1 MMGNRLNK
9 IYEKAMDNYHG
20 GYIEKALEQCEKGIS
35 LNLKDVRLLNL
46 KGMLLYIK
54 GDLKGA
60 IAVWQINSH
69 YNNDEI
75 SKIYLNDA
83 KKDEENLKLYSLAES
98 DIREFKIDDALEKL
112 EKCRVSDFNSINVN
126 NSLAICYLRKGN
138 YLRAMEF
145 NEKALNIN
153 KEGKTALEIKNQING
168 YLQDPR
174 DEFKSSMK
182 KMGMIILL
190 ILISATA
197 IFNVINI
204 GNKDNK
210 DILSNK
216 NDGLVVNEEI
226 MINEEANKSW
236 AIRTYTDE
244 LLNFII
250 FTGCMYNLIDDENFD
265 ESNTPWPTKL
275 SNSDFENLH
284 INKLKSQ
291 WKLWFN
297 DVIEERC
304 NNINLD
310 KMCVFVNEIYNI
322 NDFLELE
329 YTELRECCKKSYPHF
344 IDWWDMQAGG
354 KSAIS
359 FYEIMGGSKF
369 CDYIE
374 ELECKLNK
382 KAKPFN
388 LYIDIVYTGVPNVLD
403 INDKYIVV
411 TPNGY
416 LNLTK
421 DWWMKK
427 LIKLI

>member
-1 MMGNRLNK
+1 
-9 IYEKAMDNYHG
+9 
-20 GYIEKALEQCEKGIS
+20 
-35 LNLKDVRLLNL
+35 
-46 KGMLLYIK
+46 
-54 GDLKGA
+54 
-60 IAVWQINSH
+60 
-69 YNNDEI
+69 
-75 SKIYLNDA
+75 
-83 KKDEENLKLYSLAES
+83 
-98 DIREFKIDDALEKL
+98 
-112 EKCRVSDFNSINVN
+112 
-126 NSLAICYLRKGN
+126 
-138 YLRAMEF
+138 
-145 NEKALNIN
+145 
-153 KEGKTALEIKNQING
+153 
-168 YLQDPR
+168 
-174 DEFKSSMK
+174 
-182 KMGMIILL
+182 
-190 ILISATA
+190 
-197 IFNVINI
+197 
-204 GNKDNK
+204 
-210 DILSNK
+210 
-216 NDGLVVNEEI
+216 

-322 NDFLELE
+322 NNFLELE

-354 KSAIS
+354 QSAIS